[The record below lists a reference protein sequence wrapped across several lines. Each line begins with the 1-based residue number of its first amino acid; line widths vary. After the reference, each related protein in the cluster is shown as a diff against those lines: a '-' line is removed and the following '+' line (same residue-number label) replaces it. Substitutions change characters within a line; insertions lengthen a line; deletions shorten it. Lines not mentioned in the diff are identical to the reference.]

1 MAELFSSSSVQLIA
15 RNVDI
20 FREEIYVSNQDA
32 RKAGLRESEQYCIF
46 GIQPLMPGP
55 KDEEYAARVIVSS
68 EVSPGTVEINHHF
81 LSDTGFQPNDERFWF
96 ISSAPSIL
104 SVQQV
109 VIEHPLDQG
118 FVDREINNLRFQRPE
133 LFVNRC
139 MLINPGSDIKD
150 LTLRMLGRASFY
162 FRDIQPAIKNLREK
176 TILVFDESTQ
186 IKLFI
191 PHRKSGVDMVV
202 VVDGS
207 GSMGIEDFVYD
218 GRRRSRVE
226 GVKTA
231 LELLFQVKLVS
242 GSRVSSIA
250 AIVFGKNA
258 KMLYP
263 LEVEMQKLTD
273 ENQLGKIR
281 ESIRLINDAGLA
293 KIGVDRNGTVISNAL
308 KLASDLLDLYAQENN
323 EKMIILL
330 SDGADWHEDIK
341 DKSIGEVVPTS
352 HDPAIL
358 ADSMHAD
365 SDIRIHTVAISD
377 KATFLHYFPN
387 EGGQVG
393 SVPNED
399 LLRKIAIVTDG
410 VFIPSPSAD
419 KLSQIFEEL
428 GVGAMYAINE

>member
-1 MAELFSSSSVQLIA
+1 MTELFSSSSTQLIP
-15 RNVDI
+15 RNEEI
-20 FREEIYVSNQDA
+20 LREAIYVSAQDA
-32 RKAGLRESEQYCIF
+32 RKTGLRENEQYCVF

-55 KDEEYAARVIVSS
+55 RDEEYAARVIVSS
-68 EVSPGTVEINHHF
+68 DVSPGTIEVNNHF
-81 LSDTGFQPNDERFWF
+81 LADTGFQPNDERFWF

-104 SVQQV
+104 AIQQV

-118 FVDREINNLRFQRPE
+118 FVDREINNLRYQRPE
-133 LFVNRC
+133 LFVKRC
-139 MLINPGSDIKD
+139 MLINSESEVKD

-162 FRDIQPAIKNLREK
+162 FRDIQPPIKNLREK
-176 TILVFDESTQ
+176 TILVFDENTQ

-207 GSMGIEDFVYD
+207 GSMDIDDFLYD
-218 GRRRSRVE
+218 GRRRTRVE

-231 LELLFQVKLVS
+231 LDMLFQTKLVS

-250 AIVFGKNA
+250 SIVFGKNA

-263 LEVEMQKLTD
+263 LDVEMQKLAD
-273 ENQLGKIR
+273 ENQLVKIR

-293 KIGVDRNGTVISNAL
+293 KLGVDRNGTVISNAL

-323 EKMIILL
+323 EKMIVLL
-330 SDGADWHEDIK
+330 SDGADWHEDVK
-341 DKSIGEVVPTS
+341 DRSIGEVVPTS

-365 SDIRIHTVAISD
+365 SDIRIHTIAISNRS
-377 KATFLHYFPN
+377 TFLRYYPN
-387 EGGQVG
+387 ESAQVG
-393 SVPNED
+393 SVPNEE
-399 LLRKIAIVTDG
+399 LLRKIAVVTDG